1 MTLSR
6 TPATHLAET
15 VPPRYHRLYRRAK
28 GLDGRPP
35 SRTAA
40 LRVLCLECQ
49 GYADNVTRAIRE
61 CEVVCC
67 PVYEVRPYQVADNL
81 DDRDNRD
88 DRDDQD
94 QDNEPSTGG
103 DRGSEPE
110 TIKSVSS
117 ADHDSLH
124 QRRIEALV
132 KARAARA
139 ANRKKDIQP

>member
-1 MTLSR
+1 MNDPNPCLSR
-6 TPATHLAET
+6 TPTTHLAET

-49 GYADNVTRAIRE
+49 GYSDNVTRAIRE

-67 PVYEVRPYQVADNL
+67 PLYEVRPYQTDNDS
-81 DDRDNRD
+81 DDNTEAG
-88 DRDDQD
+88 
-94 QDNEPSTGG
+94 NGETGETGESTV
-103 DRGSEPE
+103 SALSPE
-110 TIKSVSS
+110 EFERQE
-117 ADHDSLH
+117 SLH
-124 QRRIEALV
+124 QKRVEALI

-139 ANRKKDIQP
+139 ANRAKE